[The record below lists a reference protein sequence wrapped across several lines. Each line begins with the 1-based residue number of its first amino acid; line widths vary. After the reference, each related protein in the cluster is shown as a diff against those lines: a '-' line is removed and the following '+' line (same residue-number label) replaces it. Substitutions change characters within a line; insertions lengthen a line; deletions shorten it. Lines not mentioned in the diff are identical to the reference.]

1 MKCKVCGNE
10 QKEID
15 KFCTNC
21 GTSITNNS
29 EVKKENSGVNN
40 RGMHEVLNILLIFTI
55 VYMLPGVFDTIFLW
69 IEMLE
74 YIGFNI

>member
-10 QKEID
+10 LKEID

-29 EVKKENSGVNN
+29 EVKKEKSRVNHQ
-40 RGMHEVLNILLIFTI
+40 GMHEVLNILLIFTK

-69 IEMLE
+69 MEMLE

>member
-10 QKEID
+10 LKETD

-21 GTSITNNS
+21 GTSITNNN

-40 RGMHEVLNILLIFTI
+40 RGMHEALNILLIFTI
-55 VYMLPGVFDTIFLW
+55 VYMLPGVFDSIFLW

>member
-10 QKEID
+10 LKETD

-21 GTSITNNS
+21 GTIITNNS
-29 EVKKENSGVNN
+29 EVKKENSGVNHQ
-40 RGMHEVLNILLIFTI
+40 GMHEVLNILLIFTI

>member
-10 QKEID
+10 LKETD

-21 GTSITNNS
+21 GTSITNNG
-29 EVKKENSGVNN
+29 EVKKENSGVNK
-40 RGMHEVLNILLIFTI
+40 RGIHELLNTLLIFTI
-55 VYMLPGVFDTIFLW
+55 VFMLSGVFDAIFLW

>member
-10 QKEID
+10 LKETD

-29 EVKKENSGVNN
+29 EVKKEKSRVNHQ
-40 RGMHEVLNILLIFTI
+40 GMHEVLNILLIFTI

>member
-10 QKEID
+10 LKEKD
-15 KFCTNC
+15 RFCTNC
-21 GTSITNNS
+21 GTSITNNIGI
-29 EVKKENSGVNN
+29 KKENSGLNHQ
-40 RGMHEVLNILLIFTI
+40 GIHELLNILLIFTI
-55 VYMLPGVFDTIFLW
+55 VFMLPGVFRAVGLW

>member
-10 QKEID
+10 LKETD

-29 EVKKENSGVNN
+29 EVKKEKSRINN
-40 RGMHEVLNILLIFTI
+40 QGMHEVLNILLIFTI

>member
-10 QKEID
+10 LKEID

-29 EVKKENSGVNN
+29 EVKKENSRVNHQ
-40 RGMHEVLNILLIFTI
+40 GIHELLNTLLIFTI
-55 VYMLPGVFDTIFLW
+55 VFMLSGVFDAIFLW